1 MGASQPKQ
9 SSLNKVVKSALARG
23 PTPEIHTKKEKQKT
37 ITPAAVG
44 RAGGQERFSV
54 SVVSGLDT
62 PREGGVVKSGPET
75 VDGKLEGLELLGRVK
90 PTRAEQ
96 HERCAGP

>member
-1 MGASQPKQ
+1 M
-9 SSLNKVVKSALARG
+9 
-23 PTPEIHTKKEKQKT
+23 
-37 ITPAAVG
+37 
-44 RAGGQERFSV
+44 
-54 SVVSGLDT
+54 SVVSGLDA

>member
-1 MGASQPKQ
+1 M
-9 SSLNKVVKSALARG
+9 
-23 PTPEIHTKKEKQKT
+23 
-37 ITPAAVG
+37 
-44 RAGGQERFSV
+44 

-96 HERCAGP
+96 HGRCAGP